1 MRTDHCDD
9 YNPGCFWNYRAAA
22 ASLVRSTLF
31 HPLKLPFNNSIHK
44 NCHRDRSLWKIVSDF
59 IPNRFFHSLTTD
71 CWLQCRLRLPRISPI
86 SGLVTMLHACM
97 HCRLE
102 QQRLVALRQC
112 TQLVIVIGDFHERES
127 RARLITYH

>member
-1 MRTDHCDD
+1 
-9 YNPGCFWNYRAAA
+9 
-22 ASLVRSTLF
+22 
-31 HPLKLPFNNSIHK
+31 
-44 NCHRDRSLWKIVSDF
+44 
-59 IPNRFFHSLTTD
+59 
-71 CWLQCRLRLPRISPI
+71 
-86 SGLVTMLHACM
+86 MLHACM